1 MLLILSKK
9 IKKQKKRNF
18 KDIDEKI
25 TFCLDPRKTKMV
37 VKFNDR
43 ESASIKSFAV
53 KKINEIKVT
62 TGFMSGKL
70 LMFTKLS
77 LKSFIY
83 DLIEIFCFPQKEIV
97 ELYKKCLIE
106 QVEILHILTDTD
118 STAIQFIFISD
129 PNSDLPE
136 EKFRA

>member
-9 IKKQKKRNF
+9 TKKQKKRNF

-62 TGFMSGKL
+62 TRFM
-70 LMFTKLS
+70 
-77 LKSFIY
+77 
-83 DLIEIFCFPQKEIV
+83 
-97 ELYKKCLIE
+97 
-106 QVEILHILTDTD
+106 
-118 STAIQFIFISD
+118 
-129 PNSDLPE
+129 
-136 EKFRA
+136 